1 MMPIEDAEVRW
12 AIMKYLADRI
22 DAGEVEPLIAA
33 GLAPELV
40 GALRHRSLRD
50 LTRVAQ
56 DASVGFHLQID
67 GQRLT
72 LAFLRLDA
80 MLRDRELL
88 EHFVRHGAPTPVLTR
103 LFRVSH
109 RELRALRRPLRRP
122 QCERGGRPNLPGAA
136 TRERIHAAWAELA
149 AAGKTDASE
158 RIRERERLYALHQ
171 RFPDYT
177 IGALWSVLNEFGDLD
192 APPPEYRPG
201 RRLHG

>member
-1 MMPIEDAEVRW
+1 MMPIDDPEVRW
-12 AIMKYLADRI
+12 AIMKYLTDRI
-22 DAGEVEPLIAA
+22 DAGKVEPLIAA
-33 GLAPELV
+33 GLTPELID
-40 GALRHRSLRD
+40 ALRHRSLRD

-56 DASVGFHLQID
+56 DASVGFHLQLD

-80 MLRDRELL
+80 MQHDRELL

-109 RELRALRRPLRRP
+109 RELRALRRTLHRAK
-122 QCERGGRPNLPGAA
+122 CERGGRPRLPGAA
-136 TRERIHAAWAELA
+136 TRERIHAAWAELVST
-149 AAGKTDASE
+149 GETDTSE
-158 RIRERERLYALHQ
+158 RLRERERLYALHR

-192 APPPEYRPG
+192 TPSVERRPVRG
-201 RRLHG
+201 RHG

>member
-1 MMPIEDAEVRW
+1 MMPIDDAEVRW

-22 DAGEVEPLIAA
+22 DAGEVAPLIAA
-33 GLAPELV
+33 GLTPELV
-40 GALRHRSLRD
+40 HALHHRSLRD

-56 DASVGFHLQID
+56 DASVGFHLQLD
-67 GQRLT
+67 SQRLT

-80 MLRDRELL
+80 MQRDRELL

-109 RELRALRRPLRRP
+109 RELRALRRSLRRP
-122 QCERGGRPNLPGAA
+122 KCERGGRPNLPDPA

-149 AAGKTDASE
+149 EASATEVSE
-158 RIRERERLYALHQ
+158 RQRERECLYALHQ
-171 RFPDYT
+171 RFPNYT

-192 APPPEYRPG
+192 APTNERRPG